1 MSNRGGRGRGRGRG
15 GGWNN
20 NNRRDASSDNFSNN
34 NIRPR
39 SDNSS
44 NSERARIFRNPQDVE
59 RENVQ
64 ILSGNFESSELTYK
78 GSDKVVFIPHED
90 EIQSMWKRLLKKEL
104 NNQHHIRRF
113 LNSCLVVASGNSDYE
128 LSDLIAKLS
137 EPDGRQRLREIM
149 MFPVSVDAG
158 LMPQVASFQR
168 VTLPFLA
175 LLTRSGITDSILE
188 SNVNAIY
195 TLVYTN
201 LEDFINNKVI
211 YMLEILVQRNSVDDQ
226 RTPQNELLR
235 DDPHSF
241 FPTSLGQFFLV
252 IVRLC
257 SILLDRMRDAAVN
270 DAMNDIIQRLEDA
283 KLSWQNSF
291 STQQGNSND
300 PLYSNINRRDY
311 FFFILDKEFKKV
323 KQVIKKHSKRTFLNE
338 QNSIDESS
346 LGTYREKSRLADL
359 KRSYDPPGELSH
371 RGPRHNNDFS
381 DISKISIIPTQEE
394 ILSDRAPFLPTNIPG
409 APHFLPEGITR
420 LLDSQFR
427 LLREDMLHPLRMGIN
442 SFLQFLADPNRNNK
456 ILRKYQEKGGKY
468 RQDNGDLYIYPRA
481 RFVRISVDKRRGFS
495 CRIAFSAPTNSGKN
509 VKERTLYW
517 KKHSK
522 KLMNGNLVC
531 LLLPTEETISQKYSL
546 FFGVVVQRDDEQ
558 LAKFEDR
565 VEIDISFM
573 DAAIYPLALKDISN
587 QKNKNAVQNLS
598 LRFMVEC
605 TGIYLES
612 CYHVLKTLQSTN
624 DSMLPFEKY
633 LTLASVDDE
642 NQIESVKDTSAKS
655 AFTVDIPD
663 YARAPE
669 FRFNLKVLLRDKQ
682 KELLLNVANANE
694 HENVV
699 KELVNGSSLD
709 DTQAKAL
716 VSSLSKEIALIEG
729 PPGTGKTV
737 VGIEIMK
744 VLLAEENR
752 SVNLTPILVICFT
765 NHALDQFLEHLIDKA
780 GIDNIVR
787 LGGRSKS
794 DKIAPFS
801 LEEVVKNRE
810 KPVGVESYLLS
821 KTYQELENI
830 QKDADQIQE
839 RLNLRWLD
847 WKEVSSYLYVDFHEH
862 YNKFFGYQDP
872 EIPSFLLED
881 YFDEE
886 CDLTGKDSKNQTLFD
901 KWLHGVDIKNARAM
915 LKATEDSKQLRKG
928 KKNNNTNTN
937 VYDALANY
945 DDELN
950 EYYKPEDSDSFFE
963 DEEYYDDYEQND
975 PQAYL
980 ANWQEPKTNRP
991 LEELKNNTNIWRM
1004 STTERVALHDF
1015 WRHELNLENVE
1026 SLANLQRIHDEK
1038 RKEIEDI
1045 HSERRKKILKEC
1057 DVIGMTTNGAAKFQ
1071 SLVRS
1076 VRPKIILCEEAG
1088 EVLEAHILSAL
1099 TPSTQHLILIGDH
1112 NQLRPHIATHYL
1124 SCDSSIGKKYGLDES
1139 LFERLVK
1146 GDKATRIE
1154 KSQLLTQRR
1163 MRAIEIS
1170 DLIRHTL
1177 YKELKDGENTT
1188 KYPKIRGAQ
1197 HNVYFINHRNHED
1210 KCENELTTKSHS
1222 NKYEVDMIIEIV
1234 KFFVRNGYTK
1244 QDDIAVLTPYLGQM
1258 VKLRDALKTTFTVV
1272 IDERDSQDLAEM
1284 EDENEDRK
1292 EEKTEN
1298 NPVENISIATKKS
1311 LNQQVTLR
1319 TVDNFQGEEAN
1330 IVIISLVR
1338 NSSKEDDRG
1347 GIGFLKSTNR
1357 SNVLLSRAKHGMYLL
1372 GNAELMANK
1381 SQMWADV
1388 IGMLRS
1394 RNQVGDS
1401 FPILCPQHP
1410 NNRNNVKV
1418 PQQFAEFAPDG
1429 GCLESCGKKLEKCG
1443 HLCPYKCHFDNPD
1456 HIDIICRK
1464 SCTRLHPE
1472 CKHPCNKSCGDK
1484 CGDCTLIIGDITLPS
1499 CGHKYPNAKCYE
1511 SRNVNSVL
1519 CRVKVFKTLPKC
1531 GHKLEV
1537 MCNKSVDEIICKQ
1550 PCGELNTCDHPCS
1563 SPCNECQKRS
1573 IKANEDEPI
1582 FDENGYIKRNKH
1594 GYCRKK
1600 CERNLFCGH
1609 KCEEV
1614 CHEGKNCMPCTAKCT
1629 VSCSHSTC
1637 KLECFKPCSSCAE
1650 QCDWYCPHGKGR
1662 CLLSCGAP
1670 CSRLPCDLRCEKR
1683 LECGHQC
1690 PGVCGEIC
1698 PTPKFCVICAPD
1710 DVKEQMIDIL
1720 EFKTFAETDLEK
1732 ERVIILDCG
1741 HVFTM
1746 ETMDHHMEM
1755 EKYYQ
1760 GDYGNWTDLVL
1771 LSSKSGENKIMT
1783 CPTCRAPIKSKRYG
1797 RSIKKRILDTQNKKF
1812 LTKYDLLLKYQ
1823 RDALEKIINKIEN
1836 NRPKLL
1842 EKFRNRTYP
1851 KSNNKKIDD
1860 KNTMDT
1866 NKTLSEVSESEKFYQ
1881 IEKYHFI
1888 PEQHAN
1894 LWRTHVRDLL
1904 NSYQKL
1910 MMIMSDSKNPP
1921 YKKAFEAAVT
1931 RLYNEK
1937 SKAQFDSLFNNL
1949 ENLNVIEDTESPENQ
1964 KKRFEQSLRD
1974 VGLIAPQF
1982 DRRLYLDAFFEIV
1995 NVQKILFDEATRIV
2009 SELPKMELAHTGNLV
2024 LETQRNWI
2032 KFCSSIN
2039 DSINNHLVVIIQTCK
2054 ESLYKRHLV
2063 VASMEYVEF
2072 EYQFGRFIFNNLPR
2086 NIVTPTNKEELK
2098 NRCNKIRKD
2107 CEKILNDVL
2116 PKVELEYFQSQCT
2129 ERISKLLKNVDEFHD
2144 TVERSGQLSQQ
2155 EKLEISRA
2163 MSSEFIGSGHW
2174 YECPNGHPYTIGE
2187 CGGAMQMS
2195 RCPDCGVFIG
2205 GNSHLLTSGNRRND
2219 EFETMTGGNI
2229 IE

>member
-669 FRFNLKVLLRDKQ
+669 FWFNLKVLLRDKQ

-737 VGIEIMK
+737 
-744 VLLAEENR
+744 
-752 SVNLTPILVICFT
+752 
-765 NHALDQFLEHLIDKA
+765 HLIDKA

-1015 WRHELNLENVE
+1015 WRHE
-1026 SLANLQRIHDEK
+1026 
-1038 RKEIEDI
+1038 
-1045 HSERRKKILKEC
+1045 
-1057 DVIGMTTNGAAKFQ
+1057 
-1071 SLVRS
+1071 
-1076 VRPKIILCEEAG
+1076 PKIILCEEAG

-1139 LFERLVK
+1139 LFERL
-1146 GDKATRIE
+1146 
-1154 KSQLLTQRR
+1154 
-1163 MRAIEIS
+1163 
-1170 DLIRHTL
+1170 
-1177 YKELKDGENTT
+1177 
-1188 KYPKIRGAQ
+1188 
-1197 HNVYFINHRNHED
+1197 
-1210 KCENELTTKSHS
+1210 
-1222 NKYEVDMIIEIV
+1222 
-1234 KFFVRNGYTK
+1234 
-1244 QDDIAVLTPYLGQM
+1244 DDIAVLTPYLGQM

-1347 GIGFLKSTNR
+1347 GIGFLN
-1357 SNVLLSRAKHGMYLL
+1357 
-1372 GNAELMANK
+1372 
-1381 SQMWADV
+1381 
-1388 IGMLRS
+1388 
-1394 RNQVGDS
+1394 
-1401 FPILCPQHP
+1401 
-1410 NNRNNVKV
+1410 
-1418 PQQFAEFAPDG
+1418 
-1429 GCLESCGKKLEKCG
+1429 CGKKLEKCG

-1537 MCNKSVDEIICKQ
+1537 MCNKSVDDIICKQ

>member
-137 EPDGRQRLREIM
+137 EPD
-149 MFPVSVDAG
+149 
-158 LMPQVASFQR
+158 
-168 VTLPFLA
+168 
-175 LLTRSGITDSILE
+175 
-188 SNVNAIY
+188 
-195 TLVYTN
+195 
-201 LEDFINNKVI
+201 VI

-346 LGTYREKSRLADL
+346 L
-359 KRSYDPPGELSH
+359 
-371 RGPRHNNDFS
+371 
-381 DISKISIIPTQEE
+381 
-394 ILSDRAPFLPTNIPG
+394 
-409 APHFLPEGITR
+409 
-420 LLDSQFR
+420 
-427 LLREDMLHPLRMGIN
+427 
-442 SFLQFLADPNRNNK
+442 DPNRNNK

-522 KLMNGNLVC
+522 KLMNGNL
-531 LLLPTEETISQKYSL
+531 
-546 FFGVVVQRDDEQ
+546 
-558 LAKFEDR
+558 
-565 VEIDISFM
+565 
-573 DAAIYPLALKDISN
+573 
-587 QKNKNAVQNLS
+587 
-598 LRFMVEC
+598 
-605 TGIYLES
+605 
-612 CYHVLKTLQSTN
+612 
-624 DSMLPFEKY
+624 
-633 LTLASVDDE
+633 
-642 NQIESVKDTSAKS
+642 
-655 AFTVDIPD
+655 
-663 YARAPE
+663 
-669 FRFNLKVLLRDKQ
+669 
-682 KELLLNVANANE
+682 
-694 HENVV
+694 
-699 KELVNGSSLD
+699 
-709 DTQAKAL
+709 
-716 VSSLSKEIALIEG
+716 
-729 PPGTGKTV
+729 
-737 VGIEIMK
+737 
-744 VLLAEENR
+744 
-752 SVNLTPILVICFT
+752 
-765 NHALDQFLEHLIDKA
+765 
-780 GIDNIVR
+780 
-787 LGGRSKS
+787 
-794 DKIAPFS
+794 
-801 LEEVVKNRE
+801 
-810 KPVGVESYLLS
+810 
-821 KTYQELENI
+821 TYQELENI

-950 EYYKPEDSDSFFE
+950 EYYKPEDSD
-963 DEEYYDDYEQND
+963 
-975 PQAYL
+975 
-980 ANWQEPKTNRP
+980 
-991 LEELKNNTNIWRM
+991 
-1004 STTERVALHDF
+1004 
-1015 WRHELNLENVE
+1015 
-1026 SLANLQRIHDEK
+1026 
-1038 RKEIEDI
+1038 
-1045 HSERRKKILKEC
+1045 
-1057 DVIGMTTNGAAKFQ
+1057 
-1071 SLVRS
+1071 
-1076 VRPKIILCEEAG
+1076 
-1088 EVLEAHILSAL
+1088 
-1099 TPSTQHLILIGDH
+1099 
-1112 NQLRPHIATHYL
+1112 
-1124 SCDSSIGKKYGLDES
+1124 
-1139 LFERLVK
+1139 
-1146 GDKATRIE
+1146 
-1154 KSQLLTQRR
+1154 
-1163 MRAIEIS
+1163 
-1170 DLIRHTL
+1170 
-1177 YKELKDGENTT
+1177 
-1188 KYPKIRGAQ
+1188 
-1197 HNVYFINHRNHED
+1197 
-1210 KCENELTTKSHS
+1210 
-1222 NKYEVDMIIEIV
+1222 
-1234 KFFVRNGYTK
+1234 
-1244 QDDIAVLTPYLGQM
+1244 
-1258 VKLRDALKTTFTVV
+1258 
-1272 IDERDSQDLAEM
+1272 
-1284 EDENEDRK
+1284 
-1292 EEKTEN
+1292 
-1298 NPVENISIATKKS
+1298 
-1311 LNQQVTLR
+1311 
-1319 TVDNFQGEEAN
+1319 
-1330 IVIISLVR
+1330 
-1338 NSSKEDDRG
+1338 
-1347 GIGFLKSTNR
+1347 
-1357 SNVLLSRAKHGMYLL
+1357 
-1372 GNAELMANK
+1372 
-1381 SQMWADV
+1381 
-1388 IGMLRS
+1388 
-1394 RNQVGDS
+1394 
-1401 FPILCPQHP
+1401 
-1410 NNRNNVKV
+1410 
-1418 PQQFAEFAPDG
+1418 
-1429 GCLESCGKKLEKCG
+1429 
-1443 HLCPYKCHFDNPD
+1443 
-1456 HIDIICRK
+1456 
-1464 SCTRLHPE
+1464 
-1472 CKHPCNKSCGDK
+1472 
-1484 CGDCTLIIGDITLPS
+1484 CTLIIGDITLPS

-1537 MCNKSVDEIICKQ
+1537 MCNKSVDDII
-1550 PCGELNTCDHPCS
+1550 L
-1563 SPCNECQKRS
+1563 
-1573 IKANEDEPI
+1573 
-1582 FDENGYIKRNKH
+1582 
-1594 GYCRKK
+1594 
-1600 CERNLFCGH
+1600 
-1609 KCEEV
+1609 
-1614 CHEGKNCMPCTAKCT
+1614 
-1629 VSCSHSTC
+1629 
-1637 KLECFKPCSSCAE
+1637 
-1650 QCDWYCPHGKGR
+1650 
-1662 CLLSCGAP
+1662 
-1670 CSRLPCDLRCEKR
+1670 
-1683 LECGHQC
+1683 
-1690 PGVCGEIC
+1690 
-1698 PTPKFCVICAPD
+1698 
-1710 DVKEQMIDIL
+1710 IDIL

-1881 IEKYHFI
+1881 IE
-1888 PEQHAN
+1888 N
-1894 LWRTHVRDLL
+1894 
-1904 NSYQKL
+1904 
-1910 MMIMSDSKNPP
+1910 
-1921 YKKAFEAAVT
+1921 
-1931 RLYNEK
+1931 YNEK

-1974 VGLIAPQF
+1974 V
-1982 DRRLYLDAFFEIV
+1982 
-1995 NVQKILFDEATRIV
+1995 V

-2163 MSSEFIGSGHW
+2163 MSSEFIGSGRI
-2174 YECPNGHPYTIGE
+2174 NLDI
-2187 CGGAMQMS
+2187 
-2195 RCPDCGVFIG
+2195 
-2205 GNSHLLTSGNRRND
+2205 
-2219 EFETMTGGNI
+2219 
-2229 IE
+2229 